1 MARSESKHEEP
12 SASRANWAG
21 GGAWLHCAALTDSDQ
36 GAVRS
41 AAHSGDLREEGDH
54 LLAVADGRG
63 ADTASALCIAKLL
76 ESFGASRRPLD
87 ERLRRA
93 FAAADRALR
102 GNRRLSGEGV
112 AAVALTVGPDFRAFV
127 AWIGDCRAYRF
138 REGQLVPV
146 TPAPGSSARL
156 GLRARAHFE
165 VRPVDVRPGDRV
177 LLCTGELS
185 ELPDAEISK
194 ALELPGPYASVRE
207 LMQRGGRRR
216 WYGRMTVQVAA
227 VDRQARLLFLPP
239 ERSAFA
245 RRLRLG
251 ARMVSGALL
260 LLSSAFVASFVLGG
274 AKVERAA
281 ADGAALEATAPVEV
295 ERDAAEPPESETVP
309 VPIEPPPATREPE
322 VREPEARVEDA
333 AREVRAEEPG
343 TSTEVASIRHAAPV
357 ANDPDEPGSE
367 AAPEPATPPAPEPAN
382 DAEAPPAAHVSAPQ
396 LPFVSGLPLAP
407 PSLAGVESS
416 PEPAEE
422 PSSDHV
428 AWVEPTLAF
437 VKPGRVDS
445 GTAEPLL
452 PDTSDPKRAPAP
464 FEQGDKI
471 QIGDIERIRNYIPQ
485 PFWRN
490 REHFFF
496 EGMSM
501 QIGAFYRDYS
511 PSPERDALTAQYGGQ
526 ARIGADGALE
536 NYLLG
541 RPFPEIDP
549 SDPEAGVKHAWN
561 MDYRHDS
568 PEISGSFHFTYWHR
582 GKQLPLTYDGSA
594 WTVRLTRRVD
604 RAESAGDLF
613 EGEKRKRA
621 VGFRVAGPFD
631 MRGMLGLRYRYLSAD
646 RAPENARRDDQ
657 WLYIPWMRRVRRFSV
672 AERNDAV
679 AGSDMTPD
687 DMTGFSGIVPQFDWR
702 YLGETKVLAP
712 IDSRLVPY
720 RGQGAAN
727 FGPTG
732 LSLAND
738 VWQVREAIIL
748 EQRPKQDRHPY
759 RLKRLWVDKQTS
771 VVLYAAAWDRNG
783 ELWKLIYGA
792 SRWSESDLQDTKVD
806 GLRSFLRVCDILVNV
821 KTGSGTRL
829 EIYDLQ
835 PTRMSPDSVQRQ
847 INLGRLVRQGR

>member
-1 MARSESKHEEP
+1 MARSESNREEP
-12 SASRANWAG
+12 SAGRANWAG
-21 GGAWLHCAALTDSDQ
+21 GGAWLHCASLTDSEQ
-36 GAVRS
+36 GAVRN

-63 ADTASALCIAKLL
+63 ADTASALCIDKLI
-76 ESFGASRRPLD
+76 ETFRASRRPLD

-93 FAAADRALR
+93 IAAADRALR
-102 GNRRLSGEGV
+102 SNRRLSGEGV

-127 AWIGDCRAYRF
+127 ARVGDCRAYRF
-138 REGQLVPV
+138 REGHLAPL
-146 TPAPGSSARL
+146 TPASDSSGRL
-156 GLRARAHFE
+156 GLRARARFE
-165 VRPVDVRPGDRV
+165 VRPVDVRAGDRV
-177 LLCTGELS
+177 LLCTGEVS
-185 ELPDAEISK
+185 ELPDTEISK
-194 ALELPGPYASVRE
+194 ALALPGPYATARE
-207 LMQRGGRRR
+207 LIQRGGRRR

-227 VDRQARLLFLPP
+227 VDRQARVLFLPR
-239 ERSAFA
+239 EQSAFA

-260 LLSSAFVASFVLGG
+260 LLSSAFLASFILGG
-274 AKVERAA
+274 TRVERAA
-281 ADGAALEATAPVEV
+281 AEGSVLEATAPDEIVRAV
-295 ERDAAEPPESETVP
+295 AEPPESETVA
-309 VPIEPPPATREPE
+309 VPIEPMTEELAT
-322 VREPEARVEDA
+322 
-333 AREVRAEEPG
+333 
-343 TSTEVASIRHAAPV
+343 TAAPV
-357 ANDPDEPGSE
+357 PADDAEDPR
-367 AAPEPATPPAPEPAN
+367 AAPAAGVTPLSSPNGAGGGATVSTVESVPV
-382 DAEAPPAAHVSAPQ
+382 AHVSAPQ

-407 PSLAGVESS
+407 PSLRGAASKSGP
-416 PEPAEE
+416 PEAPA
-422 PSSDHV
+422 SDHV

-437 VKPGRVDS
+437 VNPGRADA
-445 GTAEPLL
+445 GAAEPSL
-452 PDTSDPKRAPAP
+452 PDPSDLKRAPAP
-464 FEQGDKI
+464 FEQGEMI

-485 PFWRN
+485 PFWRH

-511 PSPERDALTAQYGGQ
+511 PSPEREALTAQYGGK

-561 MDYRHDS
+561 LDYRHDS
-568 PEISGSFHFTYWHR
+568 PEISGSFHFTYWNR

-604 RAESAGDLF
+604 RAESSGDLF

-621 VGFRVAGPFD
+621 VGFRVVGPFD

-646 RAPENARRDDQ
+646 RAPKDARRDEQ
-657 WLYIPWMRRVRRFSV
+657 WLYIPWLRRVRRFSV

-687 DMTGFSGIVPQFDWR
+687 DMTGFSGIVPQFDWQ

-712 IDSRLVPY
+712 IDSRLIPY
-720 RGQGAAN
+720 RGEGEAN

-792 SRWSESDLQDTKVD
+792 SRWSESDLQDAKVD

-829 EIYDLQ
+829 EVYDLQ
-835 PTRMSPDSVQRQ
+835 PTRMSLDRVQRQ